1 METKTPTLEEVKEYF
16 KNAKEVKCVNSE
28 DIGFIEFEKI
38 EQNRKLDGNIIGYV
52 QNAMTKNWLVL
63 WDSQKGYA
71 EIISYK
77 DEPID
82 AGSCIK
88 DFETPKHY
96 DNSKGSIYQF
106 CENRNLNSYEFEVI
120 KRIVRCRK
128 KGEFLSDIKKTIQ
141 VLEIYLQEQGEKFK
155 GENEILNK

>member
-1 METKTPTLEEVKEYF
+1 METNTPSLEEVKEYF
-16 KNAKEVKCVNSE
+16 KNAKEVKFCNSNT
-28 DIGFIEFEKI
+28 IGLLSTYNFNYNDSGGINEFS
-38 EQNRKLDGNIIGYV
+38 NDGDCLKTRTYFHCIWANG
-52 QNAMTKNWLVL
+52 K
-63 WDSQKGYA
+63 YA

-77 DEPID
+77 EEL
-82 AGSCIK
+82 
-88 DFETPKHY
+88 ETPKHY

-106 CENRNLNSYEFEVI
+106 CENKNLNSYEFEVI
-120 KRIVRCRK
+120 KRITRCRK